1 MNWAL
6 ILPIHPPSHSPDVHT
21 VFELD
26 IRDRVGKRR
35 VPQLWVVVP
44 RRDFERID
52 NMSGHIWA
60 KPFPEPSQVGPD
72 PLTDW
77 GGDQSPAVK
86 GGGVQQIFFLS
97 VLLRASNTRHPFCTE
112 VLAALLPHRRYDW
125 HLERTQLQGT
135 IDHLQA
141 RPTVVADAHHTV
153 TQSAGPP
160 MWATGKRRRVHG
172 SS

>member
-77 GGDQSPAVK
+77 GGGSKPCCQGRRGAANLFFKCASSSFKYPASILHRGSCSTFAPQAVR
-86 GGGVQQIFFLS
+86 L
-97 VLLRASNTRHPFCTE
+97 ASGAHAASGDHRPPPSQADRCGRCASHGDTE
-112 VLAALLPHRRYDW
+112 RRTTDVGD
-125 HLERTQLQGT
+125 RQTSSC
-135 IDHLQA
+135 A
-141 RPTVVADAHHTV
+141 R
-153 TQSAGPP
+153 
-160 MWATGKRRRVHG
+160 
-172 SS
+172 